1 MIDAAFDWIV
11 MPIVVL
17 PVPPPAFSWAHGES
31 LEAVQAQFAPFVVMP
46 ISPVPPAGPNG
57 EPRRDVSSVTE
68 HARGSCVIW
77 NGCPPIVS
85 VPTR

>member
-1 MIDAAFDWIV
+1 

-17 PVPPPAFSWAHGES
+17 PVPPPVFSCAQGES
-31 LEAVQAQFAPFVVMP
+31 LDAVHAQFAPFVVMP

-68 HARGSCVIW
+68 HARRILRDLERL
-77 NGCPPIVS
+77 
-85 VPTR
+85 PTDRQRADPLNRRRVRR